1 MSRYKCY
8 KCESEHGTEN
18 MVAACVSCYAALEAK
33 LRETNRQTRDF
44 LEQAKRA
51 GDSLGQAESYIVA
64 LRLYAKTLRGL
75 AQTAGYDLR
84 KLKEPQLD
92 PEPDAKE
99 KPCDACRIRPGGIIP
114 TNDRKHC
121 AECGKEIAYPPAA
134 DTQEKKP

>member
-1 MSRYKCY
+1 MSRYKCL
-8 KCESEHGTEN
+8 KCESEHGTDN
-18 MVAACVSCYAALEAK
+18 MAAVCIGCYAALEAK
-33 LRETNRQTRDF
+33 LAE
-44 LEQAKRA
+44 
-51 GDSLGQAESYIVA
+51 AESRARA

-114 TNDRKHC
+114 TNNRKHC

-134 DTQEKKP
+134 DTQENKP